1 MRLSWLMPFRNAE
14 AWIAEAVASML
25 ADSGQNDELILVDD
39 GSTDNSCAVL
49 PEDPRIRL
57 IRQGPL
63 GIVAA
68 LETGRKAARAPYIAR
83 MDADDLSLPGRLKA
97 QVGVLE
103 AQPQLAAIGGRGE
116 IHADGEA
123 VGEGMR
129 RYVDWVNGLDDLGQE
144 LLVES
149 PLFHPAVCFRAAAV
163 EAVGGYREGAIP
175 EDYDLWLRLVS
186 AGWKLANLPQNVVRI
201 RDRPDRLTRSDP
213 RYDKAAFR
221 RVRQSFLAA
230 GPLSKPSR
238 VIVWGGKKGARPWLQ
253 WLAQQGHALV
263 AVIDS
268 FPGPAPTGGHRTR
281 GGSPLLLPEDLPGLK
296 ADLLLVAVGRR
307 GARELI
313 RAEIAELCPHWKEGR
328 DWWALL

>member
-1 MRLSWLMPFRNAE
+1 
-14 AWIAEAVASML
+14 
-25 ADSGQNDELILVDD
+25 
-39 GSTDNSCAVL
+39 
-49 PEDPRIRL
+49 
-57 IRQGPL
+57 
-63 GIVAA
+63 
-68 LETGRKAARAPYIAR
+68 
-83 MDADDLSLPGRLKA
+83 
-97 QVGVLE
+97 
-103 AQPQLAAIGGRGE
+103 
-116 IHADGEA
+116 
-123 VGEGMR
+123 
-129 RYVDWVNGLDDLGQE
+129 
-144 LLVES
+144 
-149 PLFHPAVCFRAAAV
+149 VCFRAAAV

-213 RYDKAAFR
+213 RYDKAAFH
-221 RVRQSFLAA
+221 RVRQAFLAA
-230 GPLSKPSR
+230 GPLARPSR

-253 WLAQQGHALV
+253 WLAQQGHTLV

-268 FPGPAPTGGHRTR
+268 FPGPAPAGGQRTR

-313 RAEIAELCPHWKEGR
+313 RAEIAQLCPHWKEGR

>member
-1 MRLSWLMPFRNAE
+1 MRLSWLMPFRDAE
-14 AWIAEAVASML
+14 AWIAEAVTSML
-25 ADSGQNDELILVDD
+25 ADSGPDDELILVDD
-39 GSTDNSCAVL
+39 GSQDRSVDRL
-49 PEDPRIRL
+49 PPDPRIRL
-57 IRQGPL
+57 IQQGPL

-68 LETGRKAARAPYIAR
+68 LERGRQAAQAPFIAR
-83 MDADDLSLPGRLKA
+83 MDADDLSLPGRIDAQLKA
-97 QVGVLE
+97 LQS
-103 AQPQLAAIGGRGE
+103 QPRLAAIGGHAQ
-116 IHADGEA
+116 IHADGVA
-123 VGEGMR
+123 VGEGMS
-129 RYVDWVNGLDDLGQE
+129 RYVDWVNGLHDLHRE

-163 EAVGGYREGAIP
+163 EAVGGYQQGRFP

-186 AGWKLANLPQNVVRI
+186 ANWEIENLPEKVVQI

-213 RYDKAAFR
+213 RYNKAAFR
-221 RVRQSFLAA
+221 HCRQEFLAA
-230 GPLSKPSR
+230 GPLSKSSR

-253 WLAQQGHALV
+253 WLAQQGHQLV

-268 FPGPAPTGGHRTR
+268 FPGPGEGQRTR
-281 GGSPLLLPEDLPGLK
+281 GGSPLLMPEALAQLE

-313 RAEIAELCPHWKEGR
+313 RAEIAQLCPHWKEGR